1 VSRQPDREL
10 FDLLSSF
17 QAGEQDAG
25 WLFIQHGK
33 IQAIIRGRMRQYRQ
47 MFYWLPHE
55 DVEDV
60 EYGLIPRIFELIGS
74 FKLPQQPNDGR
85 ILSYFS
91 LRIRGEADYLL
102 KKVTGMRQV
111 IDEEQDKTY
120 LKSVNHSMDGLEEVL
135 QDSRVLVDDVIDS
148 IEHARQDGLIETV
161 LQALP
166 DWSNDRIWLRC
177 YILKI
182 KNKTWAQI
190 ASDIGYRQTDYTW
203 LKDNTSRFITRLKH
217 RLLLMGEEV
226 NYCICSI
233 YTDASSIA
241 ISMLDSVDR
250 KNNFVWS
257 RDYSNYND
265 LDRLEAKLGDIFRQS
280 HVSYVVMNEE
290 STLSPAHAI
299 AMRYLVKRE
308 AFVETIDL
316 PLFAHLIHRMPK
328 SVAGVQCN
336 DDQSKAL
343 LMAHVKKAH
352 LDVLSERS
360 SDVRDAEST

>member
-1 VSRQPDREL
+1 MVQLPDRDL
-10 FDLLSSF
+10 FDLLTAF
-17 QAGEQDAG
+17 QAGGQDAG
-25 WLFIQHGK
+25 WEFVQHGK

-47 MFYWLPHE
+47 MFYWLPQDDVD
-55 DVEDV
+55 DVEC
-60 EYGLIPRIFELIGS
+60 GLIPRIFELIGS
-74 FKLPQQPNDGR
+74 FQLPEQPNDGR

-120 LKSVNHSMDGLEEVL
+120 LRSVNQSMDGLEDILE
-135 QDSRVLVDDVIDS
+135 DSRVVAQDVIDD
-148 IEHARQDGLIETV
+148 IENTRQDSLIESV

-203 LKDNTSRFITRLKH
+203 LKDNTSRFLTRIKH
-217 RLLLMGEEV
+217 KLLLMGEEV
-226 NYCICSI
+226 NYCICGI
-233 YTDASSIA
+233 YTDSSSIA
-241 ISMLDSVDR
+241 ISVIDSVNR
-250 KNNFVWS
+250 KNNLIWS
-257 RDYSNYND
+257 KDYSSYND
-265 LDRLEAKLGDIFRQS
+265 LDRLEAKLGNIFRQS

-290 STLSPAHAI
+290 HSLSPAHAI

-308 AFVETIDL
+308 AFVETVDYAPFKKML
-316 PLFAHLIHRMPK
+316 HRMPG
-328 SVAGVQCN
+328 SVSGVQC
-336 DDQSKAL
+336 DDQHSKAL
-343 LMAHVKKAH
+343 LMAHIKKAH
-352 LDVLSERS
+352 LEVMAGNAR
-360 SDVRDAEST
+360 

>member
-1 VSRQPDREL
+1 VGQVPDRDL
-10 FDLLSSF
+10 FDLLTRF
-17 QAGEQDAG
+17 QAGVQDAG
-25 WLFIQHGK
+25 WEFVQHGK

-47 MFYWLPHE
+47 MFYWLPQE

-60 EYGLIPRIFELIGS
+60 EYGLIPRIFELIGN
-74 FKLPQQPNDGR
+74 FDLPEQPNDGR

-120 LKSVNHSMDGLEEVL
+120 LKSVNQSMDGLEDVL
-135 QDSRVLVDDVIDS
+135 EDSRVLSQDVIDG
-148 IEHARQDGLIETV
+148 IEHGRQDKLIESV

-217 RLLLMGEEV
+217 KLLLMGEEV
-226 NYCICSI
+226 NYCICAL
-233 YTDASSIA
+233 YTDSSSIA
-241 ISMLDSVDR
+241 ISVIDSIDR
-250 KNNFVWS
+250 KRNLVWS
-257 RDYSNYND
+257 KDYSNYND

-280 HVSYVVMNEE
+280 HISYVVMNEE
-290 STLSPAHAI
+290 HSLSPAHAI

-308 AFVETIDL
+308 AFVETIDISPFKNML
-316 PLFAHLIHRMPK
+316 HRMPK

-336 DDQSKAL
+336 DEHIKAL
-343 LMAHVKKAH
+343 LMAHIKKAY
-352 LDVLSERS
+352 LQVTNEGGGK
-360 SDVRDAEST
+360 

>member
-1 VSRQPDREL
+1 MSQTPDRDL
-10 FDLLSSF
+10 FDLLTSF
-17 QAGEQDAG
+17 QAGDQDAG
-25 WLFIQHGK
+25 WSFVQHGK

-47 MFYWLPHE
+47 MFYWLPGE

-74 FKLPQQPNDGR
+74 FNLPEQPNDGR

-120 LKSVNHSMDGLEEVL
+120 LKSVNQSMDGLEEVL
-135 QDSRVLVDDVIDS
+135 EDSRVVSDDVINK
-148 IEHARQDGLIETV
+148 IEDDRQDRLIESV
-161 LQALP
+161 LQSLP

-182 KNKTWAQI
+182 KNRTWAQI
-190 ASDIGYRQTDYTW
+190 AANIGYRQTDYTW
-203 LKDNTSRFITRLKH
+203 LKDNTSRFVTRLKH
-217 RLLLMGEEV
+217 KLLLMGEHV

-233 YTDASSIA
+233 YTDSSSIA
-241 ISMLDSVDR
+241 ISFMDSVKR

-257 RDYSNYND
+257 KDYENYND

-290 STLSPAHAI
+290 QTLSPAHAI

-308 AFVETIDL
+308 AFVETIDISPFKSML
-316 PLFAHLIHRMPK
+316 CRMPK
-328 SVAGVQCN
+328 SVGGASCN
-336 DDQSKAL
+336 DEQLKAL

-352 LDVLSERS
+352 LDEI
-360 SDVRDAEST
+360 AGTGT

>member
-1 VSRQPDREL
+1 VTQPPDREL
-10 FDLLSSF
+10 FDLLHSF
-17 QAGEQDAG
+17 QAGEQDSG

-60 EYGLIPRIFELIGS
+60 EYGLIPRIFELIGA
-74 FKLPQQPNDGR
+74 FKLPDQPNDGR

-111 IDEEQDKTY
+111 VDEEQDKTY
-120 LKSVNHSMDGLEEVL
+120 LKSVNQSMDGLEEVL
-135 QDSRVLVDDVIDS
+135 EDQRVLSDEVIRRIEDSRQDS
-148 IEHARQDGLIETV
+148 LIESV

-203 LKDNTSRFITRLKH
+203 LKDNTSRFVTRLKH
-217 RLLLMGEEV
+217 KLILMGEEV

-233 YTDASSIA
+233 YTDSSSVA
-241 ISMLDSVDR
+241 ISFMDSVER
-250 KNNFVWS
+250 KNSFVWS
-257 RDYSNYND
+257 RDYGSYND

-290 STLSPAHAI
+290 HSLSPAHAI

-308 AFVETIDL
+308 AFVETIDISPFKNML
-316 PLFAHLIHRMPK
+316 CRLPK
-328 SVAGVQCN
+328 SVGGVQCN
-336 DDQSKAL
+336 DEQAKAL

-352 LDVLSERS
+352 LELISGSHE
-360 SDVRDAEST
+360 

>member
-1 VSRQPDREL
+1 MGQVPDRDL
-10 FDLLSSF
+10 FDLLSRF

-25 WLFIQHGK
+25 WEFIQHGK
-33 IQAIIRGRMRQYRQ
+33 IRAIIRGRMRQYRQ
-47 MFYWLPHE
+47 MFYWLPQE
-55 DVEDV
+55 DVDDV
-60 EYGLIPRIFELIGS
+60 EYGLIPRIFELIGN
-74 FKLPQQPNDGR
+74 FNLPQQPNDGR

-120 LKSVNHSMDGLEEVL
+120 LKSVNQSMDGLEEIL
-135 QDSRVLVDDVIDS
+135 HDNRVLSEDVINK
-148 IEHARQDGLIETV
+148 IEHGRQDDLIGAV

-190 ASDIGYRQTDYTW
+190 ATDIGYRQTDYTW

-217 RLLLMGEEV
+217 KLLLMGEEV
-226 NYCICSI
+226 NYCVCGV

-241 ISMLDSVDR
+241 ISVIDSVDR
-250 KNNFVWS
+250 KHNFVWS
-257 RDYSNYND
+257 KDYGNYND

-280 HVSYVVMNEE
+280 HISYVVMNEE
-290 STLSPAHAI
+290 QTLSPAHAI

-308 AFVETIDL
+308 AFVETVDIS
-316 PLFAHLIHRMPK
+316 LFKHMLSRMPD
-328 SVAGVQCN
+328 SVGGVQCN
-336 DDQSKAL
+336 DEHVKAL
-343 LMAHVKKAH
+343 LMAHVKRAH
-352 LDVLSERS
+352 LEITSERG
-360 SDVRDAEST
+360 

>member
-1 VSRQPDREL
+1 MGQLPDRDL
-10 FDLLSSF
+10 FDLLTRF
-17 QAGEQDAG
+17 QAGGQDAG
-25 WLFIQHGK
+25 WEFVQHGK

-47 MFYWLPHE
+47 MFYWLPQDDVD
-55 DVEDV
+55 DVEC
-60 EYGLIPRIFELIGS
+60 GLIPRIFELIGN
-74 FKLPQQPNDGR
+74 FRLPEQPNDGR

-111 IDEEQDKTY
+111 VDAEQDKTY
-120 LKSVNHSMDGLEEVL
+120 LKSVNQSMDGLEDVL
-135 QDSRVLVDDVIDS
+135 EDSRVLAQDVIDN
-148 IEHARQDGLIETV
+148 IENSRQDSLIDSV

-203 LKDNTSRFITRLKH
+203 LKDNTSRFLTRLKH
-217 RLLLMGEEV
+217 KLLLMGEEV
-226 NYCICSI
+226 NYCVCGV
-233 YTDASSIA
+233 YTDSSSIA
-241 ISMLDSVDR
+241 ISVIDSVDR
-250 KNNFVWS
+250 KNNLIWS
-257 RDYSNYND
+257 RDYNSYND

-280 HVSYVVMNEE
+280 HISYVVMNEE
-290 STLSPAHAI
+290 HSLSPAHAI

-316 PLFAHLIHRMPK
+316 SPFKKMLHRMPT
-328 SVAGVQCN
+328 SVAGVKC
-336 DDQSKAL
+336 DDEHTKAL
-343 LMAHVKKAH
+343 LMAHIKKAH
-352 LDVLSERS
+352 LQVTAGS
-360 SDVRDAEST
+360 SI

>member
-1 VSRQPDREL
+1 MTQTPDREL
-10 FDLLSSF
+10 FDLLRGF
-17 QAGEQDAG
+17 QAGDQDSG

-47 MFYWLPHE
+47 MFYWLPSE

-74 FKLPQQPNDGR
+74 FKLPEQPNDGR

-111 IDEEQDKTY
+111 VDEEQDKTY
-120 LKSVNHSMDGLEEVL
+120 LKSVNQSMDGLEEVL
-135 QDSRVLVDDVIDS
+135 EDQRILTEDVINK
-148 IEHARQDGLIETV
+148 IEDDRQDKLIDSV
-161 LQALP
+161 LHDLP
-166 DWSNDRIWLRC
+166 EWSNDRIWLRC

-190 ASDIGYRQTDYTW
+190 ASAIGYRQTDYTW
-203 LKDNTSRFITRLKH
+203 LKDNTSRFVTRLKH
-217 RLLLMGEEV
+217 KLLLMGEQV

-233 YTDASSIA
+233 YTDSSSIA
-241 ISMLDSVDR
+241 ISLLDAIDR
-250 KNNFVWS
+250 KNCFIWA
-257 RDYSNYND
+257 RDYANYND
-265 LDRLEAKLGDIFRQS
+265 LDRLEAKLGDIFRQA

-290 STLSPAHAI
+290 QVLSPAHAI

-308 AFVETIDL
+308 AFVETVDVDVFKNML
-316 PLFAHLIHRMPK
+316 CRMPK
-328 SVAGVQCN
+328 SVSGVQCN
-336 DDQSKAL
+336 DDQLKAL
-343 LMAHVKKAH
+343 LMAHIKKAQ
-352 LDVLSERS
+352 LDVVADRS
-360 SDVRDAEST
+360 R